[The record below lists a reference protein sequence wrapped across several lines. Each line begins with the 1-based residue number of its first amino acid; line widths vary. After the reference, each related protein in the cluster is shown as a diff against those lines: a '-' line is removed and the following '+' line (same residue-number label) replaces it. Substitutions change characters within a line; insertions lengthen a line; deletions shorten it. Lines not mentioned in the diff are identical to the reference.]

1 MKTFTLTIFTILVFI
16 SISVAQTFSDKI
28 VLNKNQKILA
38 TTTSSAT
45 TSMQIMGQN
54 IETVTEGTNINT
66 IEVKDVT
73 PNGYKL
79 TTTVNKIKLKSK
91 GGPQEIN
98 FDSDKKEDMNSEIG
112 QSIKDEL
119 KPQDEEINFSGKNAN
134 EKNAAGNEEDFQ
146 KVMQSLNGA
155 GTNSAAGNFILIPS
169 GKKTGDV
176 WVDSSSANGV
186 KTKNTYTL
194 QQIKG
199 NEATIAINTTSNI
212 NKTVKGPGAEVTI
225 VMDLKVS
232 SQNVV
237 DIATGLIKEK
247 VTTAEGTGNLGAG
260 GQEIP
265 MTSKVTSTT
274 TIKKL

>member
-199 NEATIAINTTSNI
+199 NDATIAINTTSNI